1 MLLGAMELS
10 MGYMFFT
17 FLYTGRCSTMIILL
31 MMIGPK
37 LSLKNVLTT

>member
-1 MLLGAMELS
+1 MLLEAMELS

-17 FLYTGRCSTMIILL
+17 SLYTGRCSTTIILL
-31 MMIGPK
+31 TMIGPE